1 MFLHIVLN
9 KLRGL
14 FCSCCMCYFFWKPWF
29 HIVFVVCLML
39 SYRYCVVVVCSVL
52 FVVWF
57 PISLVWLHIVPELC
71 VCSLWLLNVCVL
83 KYLCF
88 ALRIPVLQVV
98 HSFNVIGCLYRLY
111 NPGMYSSFRRRT
123 SLFHK
128 SFFFHK
134 FVRRSIC
141 FLKSIRCVD
150 LGIEVCLHFVVLLL
164 W

>member
-1 MFLHIVLN
+1 
-9 KLRGL
+9 
-14 FCSCCMCYFFWKPWF
+14 MCYFVKTWF
-29 HIVFVVCLML
+29 HIVFVVCSML
-39 SYRYCVVVVCSVL
+39 SYQYCVVVVCSVL

-57 PISLVWLHIVPELC
+57 PISLVWLHIVTELC

-88 ALRIPVLQVV
+88 ALRIAVLPVVNCF
-98 HSFNVIGCLYRLY
+98 SVIGCLYRLY

-128 SFFFHK
+128 SFFFQK
-134 FVRRSIC
+134 CVRRSIC
-141 FLKSIRCVD
+141 LSKSIRCVD
-150 LGIEVCLHFVVLLL
+150 LDIEMCLHLIVLLL